1 MCKTIQRIK
10 LKIALKKTLKNV
22 YFKYFS
28 HRMNKTNL
36 RRGCDPIFDKNIL
49 NSSFRMSNDFF
60 VSFAS
65 LHQ

>member
-1 MCKTIQRIK
+1 MYI
-10 LKIALKKTLKNV
+10 L
-22 YFKYFS
+22 KYFS

-36 RRGCDPIFDKNIL
+36 RRGCDPIFDKKIL
-49 NSSFRMSNDFF
+49 NSSFRMSNDFL